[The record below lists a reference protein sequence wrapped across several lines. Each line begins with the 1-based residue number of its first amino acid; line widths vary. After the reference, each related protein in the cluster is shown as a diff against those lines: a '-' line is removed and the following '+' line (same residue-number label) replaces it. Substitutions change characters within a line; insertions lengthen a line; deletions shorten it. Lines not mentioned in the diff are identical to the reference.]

1 MLKIINEY
9 KQYHSRQADWN
20 TIQYNQNNM
29 REFFFKRILHE
40 LQIKFISFFRV
51 INSFKTGAHIKENCW
66 QKTLLLVF
74 FKNILFLL
82 HKAFCICSSDIICNR
97 VKEAEITMHIYSDY
111 SASITRLDVMM
122 KMPCT
127 NLLISYTYT
136 LACKNLSSRLWSHK
150 VITWSQLVN

>member
-1 MLKIINEY
+1 MLKIINEH

-20 TIQYNQNNM
+20 TIQYNQNNI

-51 INSFKTGAHIKENCW
+51 IPLKLVHILKKIADKKLCSW
-66 QKTLLLVF
+66 F
-74 FKNILFLL
+74 FLKNILFLL
-82 HKAFCICSSDIICNR
+82 YKAFCICSSDIICNR
-97 VKEAEITMHIYSDY
+97 MKEAEITMHIYSDY
-111 SASITRLDVMM
+111 SASITRLEVMM